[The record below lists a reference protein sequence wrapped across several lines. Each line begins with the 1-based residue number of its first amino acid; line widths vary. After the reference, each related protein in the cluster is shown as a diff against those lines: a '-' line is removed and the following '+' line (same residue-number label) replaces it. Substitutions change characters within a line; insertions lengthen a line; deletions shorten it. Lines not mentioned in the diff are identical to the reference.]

1 MGYAE
6 KVWRE
11 VCAKDDARLS
21 GGDCGDTRLYLEA
34 SVELARTSRL
44 GGHQEHTQ
52 CREMQ
57 TGRIARVLVQ
67 EEEVFAGA
75 GWIVW
80 MSWLLVEFR
89 LKEAG

>member
-1 MGYAE
+1 
-6 KVWRE
+6 
-11 VCAKDDARLS
+11 
-21 GGDCGDTRLYLEA
+21 
-34 SVELARTSRL
+34 
-44 GGHQEHTQ
+44 
-52 CREMQ
+52 MQ

-67 EEEVFAGA
+67 EEVFAGA